1 MTVITK
7 QDTLSENNKIINMD
21 LNLNQAITNNHD
33 NKSTTPKMPGG
44 YNYYNN
50 NIGNLTKKF
59 FNFIPNITNSLRK

>member
-1 MTVITK
+1 
-7 QDTLSENNKIINMD
+7 MD

-59 FNFIPNITNSLRK
+59 FNFIPNITNYLRK